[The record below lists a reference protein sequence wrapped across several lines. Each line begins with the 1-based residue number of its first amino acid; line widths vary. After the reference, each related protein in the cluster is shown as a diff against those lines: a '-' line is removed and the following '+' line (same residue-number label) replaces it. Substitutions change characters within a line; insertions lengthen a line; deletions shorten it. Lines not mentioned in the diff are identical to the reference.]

1 MGLLGGRIGRGGVG
15 QPDQRAHQLVLQI
28 GNVRTLAAH
37 ARAAGARAASRGLL
51 ALIAKHLITHILLLL
66 RRFCPVSSAAMDGK
80 ISHFA
85 LCPLTLRD
93 YFTILNADCMLEI
106 QRMRFFMKEYLD
118 VLA

>member
-1 MGLLGGRIGRGGVG
+1 
-15 QPDQRAHQLVLQI
+15 
-28 GNVRTLAAH
+28 
-37 ARAAGARAASRGLL
+37 
-51 ALIAKHLITHILLLL
+51 
-66 RRFCPVSSAAMDGK
+66 MDGK

-118 VLA
+118 VLAGCPLFDGVERADITAMLGCLDGRAVEVRKGEAVFNEGDPARFMGIVLAGSVQILRYDYY